1 MNYSPPQC
9 YMKSMST
16 IVFSKKELT
25 LIKKARSEVFEA
37 LTRMAE
43 LNFSLEAKSA
53 SIQAIL
59 LLGFID
65 DLVGSPVR
73 VT

>member
-1 MNYSPPQC
+1 
-9 YMKSMST
+9 MSK
-16 IVFSKKELT
+16 IEFSKKELT

-37 LTRMAE
+37 LTRMEE
-43 LNFSLEAKSA
+43 LDFNLEVKSA
-53 SIQAIL
+53 SVQAIL

-65 DLVGSPVR
+65 DLVRSPVR